1 MGLFDD
7 AKKAAKDAGDK
18 VAEAASDVK
27 DAVSEKFSE
36 ATDKASDKASDK
48 LDEAK
53 ASGKAAGAEAE
64 KAATEAKNAA
74 KDKLRLTTKSSG
86 ETERPNSPGGPSLT
100 THRRGRSP
108 RGSALVSFSD
118 LSTLGIHIS
127 RDRRSRARSQRPP
140 SHPYRHRYGRRPVH
154 PGTISPK
161 TRMLR

>member
-1 MGLFDD
+1 MLIALRGKTQKPRNDANIVKSKCDLIHHCANSSYSPSPTVIVSVTCSYYRRGFVMGLFDD

-74 KDKLRLTTKSSG
+74 KDKLR
-86 ETERPNSPGGPSLT
+86 
-100 THRRGRSP
+100 
-108 RGSALVSFSD
+108 
-118 LSTLGIHIS
+118 
-127 RDRRSRARSQRPP
+127 
-140 SHPYRHRYGRRPVH
+140 
-154 PGTISPK
+154 
-161 TRMLR
+161 